1 MNHNTMWSSIPP
13 QYTSSG
19 IDRSQM
25 SRASGVIEMTEPSSA
40 SVVSHL
46 EREVDDVPDDDDVCT
61 QYAEILF
68 KTKFKASDIFIN
80 FLIFEKAFVFNGT
93 IENQLMISE

>member
-1 MNHNTMWSSIPP
+1 MWSSIPP

-25 SRASGVIEMTEPSSA
+25 SRASGVIDMTEPSSA
-40 SVVSHL
+40 SVASHL
-46 EREVDDVPDDDDVCT
+46 EREVDDVPDDDDDVCT

-68 KTKFKASDIFIN
+68 KTKFKVSDDIFIHFSICKKKL
-80 FLIFEKAFVFNGT
+80 FLSAHFGIN
-93 IENQLMISE
+93 S